1 MPFGTIARWI
11 SGDDP
16 NKRARKAERKQQDE
30 LKRQAT
36 AIYEQEKKIFK
47 ANKKN
52 YLAER
57 DYAYDTAVTNW
68 EYGKTIQDFS
78 YSKDL
83 ASYLKSEDIYDTT
96 RASNQV
102 AAKLAR
108 SDELTA
114 IQDLELSHA
123 FQREAMLADLDGEIK
138 RGGIQRLEQGVKLSG
153 IQNNRRAS
161 AGAIQQ
167 QLNTLTTQTT
177 FDKEAKLIE
186 GLQKSGRAAL
196 GQAGVSRKKT
206 LQSTAADTFRSLVE
220 LDSSLS
226 GARNKANIDLLKV
239 MIDSSLN
246 EQQVGLNLET
256 IDLGI
261 NRAREEVEYNNRV
274 LDANMD
280 SAVMQME
287 RNLQR
292 ISLQKMNA
300 DLQAEAN
307 LNIFPERFDYAPE
320 PVITPLCKFVKPV
333 KQEAPT
339 VPKGPRVAT
348 GIDSVFEVVGQT
360 VGLATSVMGGIK
372 GFNDIFGGKN
382 NVLGSLTGN
391 TFGSAANSGVSIG
404 DLTGGGSFPGIG
416 SVTGNNIGNFGGGT
430 GYF

>member
-1 MPFGTIARWI
+1 MGLGNIFQTV
-11 SGDDP
+11 GDWVTGRDR
-16 NKRARKAERKQQDE
+16 NKEQRAVERNQQKELDKQADE
-30 LKRQAT
+30 
-36 AIYEQEKKIFK
+36 IYKQEKKIFE
-47 ANKKN
+47 ANKSN

-83 ASYLKSEDIYDTT
+83 ASYLKSENIYDTT

-123 FQREAMLADLDGEIK
+123 FQREAMHADLSSEIK
-138 RGGIQRLEQGVKLSG
+138 RGGIQKLEQGVKLSG

-161 AGAIQQ
+161 VGSIQQ

-186 GLQKSGRAAL
+186 GLQKSGRASL

-220 LDSSLS
+220 LDSALS

-239 MIDSSLN
+239 MVDSSLN

-261 NRAREEVEYNNRV
+261 NKAREEVKYNNRV
-274 LDANMD
+274 LNANMD

-287 RNLQR
+287 RSLQK

-307 LNIFPERFDYAPE
+307 LNIFPERFNYAPE
-320 PVITPLCKFVKPV
+320 PVITPLRKFVKPV

-348 GIDSVFEVVGQT
+348 GFDSVLGVVDDVADVVLT
-360 VGLATSVMGGIK
+360 VMGGISGAK
-372 GFNDIFGGKN
+372 DMFGGKN
-382 NVLGSLTGN
+382 NVLGSLTAG
-391 TFGSAANSGVSIG
+391 TAGTSASGGDIFADIASRGGINS
-404 DLTGGGSFPGIG
+404 TPF
-416 SVTGNNIGNFGGGT
+416 N
-430 GYF
+430 

>member
-1 MPFGTIARWI
+1 MSLGNIFNTVSDWVTGR
-11 SGDDP
+11 DR
-16 NKRARKAERKQQDE
+16 NKEQRAVERGQQRELNEQADKIYEYE
-30 LKRQAT
+30 LKVH
-36 AIYEQEKKIFK
+36 E
-47 ANKKN
+47 ANKSN

-57 DYAYDTAVTNW
+57 DYRYDTAVTNW

-102 AAKLAR
+102 ASKLAR

-123 FQREAMLADLDGEIK
+123 FQREAMHADLSSEIK
-138 RGGIQRLEQGVKLSG
+138 RGGIQKLEQGVKLSG

-161 AGAIQQ
+161 AGSIQQ

-177 FDKEAKLIE
+177 FEKEAKLIE
-186 GLQKSGRAAL
+186 GLQKSGRASL

-206 LQSTAADTFRSLVE
+206 LQSTSADTFRSLVE
-220 LDSSLS
+220 LDSALS

-239 MIDSSLN
+239 MVDSSLN

-261 NRAREEVEYNNRV
+261 NKAREEVKYNNRV
-274 LDANMD
+274 LNANMD
-280 SAVMQME
+280 SAVLQME
-287 RNLQR
+287 RKLQK

-300 DLQAEAN
+300 DMQAEAN
-307 LNIFPERFDYAPE
+307 LNIFPERFDYAPD
-320 PVITPLCKFVKPV
+320 PVITPLREFVKPI
-333 KQEAPT
+333 KREAPT

-348 GIDSVFEVVGQT
+348 GFDSVLGVVDDVADVVLT
-360 VGLATSVMGGIK
+360 VMGGINGAK
-372 GFNDIFGGKN
+372 DM
-382 NVLGSLTGN
+382 
-391 TFGSAANSGVSIG
+391 
-404 DLTGGGSFPGIG
+404 
-416 SVTGNNIGNFGGGT
+416 FGGGGKDLFPGFKDAT
-430 GYF
+430 DIGFPGNLVNDAGRVLY